1 MLWSKQDNSQAL
13 AACQRQLDETNAA
26 LAAIHGNV
34 AYIEFTPDG
43 IVTQVNPL
51 FLQAAGYSENEVIGQ
66 HHRLFCDKEYI
77 ATADYKNFWRELA
90 AGKSHSG
97 VFERRTK
104 NAEILLLDA
113 TYFPVKDPS
122 GHVTKIIK
130 IARDVTKNQQQ
141 LDLQSAIFEA
151 FDHTTAM
158 IEFTPE
164 GVIEN
169 ANQLFLNAM
178 GYQKNEIVGKHH
190 EMFCYPDFYKQHPR
204 FWQEMAAG
212 KSFSGLFERKNKLG
226 KSVWLEAS
234 YNPIFNKQ
242 KKVIKIIKLAS
253 DITQRI
259 NHAYAAADQA
269 ATTSEQ
275 TAQITA
281 QATSALEEAVET
293 SGLIAREVNAAS
305 TVSKQL
311 NEQSN
316 SIQEIV
322 ATIRAIADQ
331 TNLLALNAAIEA
343 ARAGESGRGF
353 AVVADEV
360 RTLAARTSEATNKI
374 ATVIESNSGLISQI
388 YQQMSKIQQASELG
402 QQKISGVSTGL
413 NEVKLGVAD
422 VAELIL
428 KLKQ

>member
-1 MLWSKQDNSQAL
+1 MFWNKQDHSQAL
-13 AACQRQLDETNAA
+13 SACQLQLDETNDA
-26 LAAIHGNV
+26 LTAIRSNV
-34 AYIEFTPDG
+34 AYIEFSPDG
-43 IVTQVNPL
+43 VVQQANQL
-51 FLQAAGYSENEVIGQ
+51 FLAVMGYQEQEIVGK
-66 HHRLFCDKEYI
+66 HHKVFCDKNYTDTLEY
-77 ATADYKNFWRELA
+77 TTFWRELA
-90 AGKSHSG
+90 AGKSHTG
-97 VFERRTK
+97 VFERKTK
-104 NAEILLLDA
+104 QAEVILLDA
-113 TYFPVKDPS
+113 TYFPVKNPQ
-122 GHVTKIIK
+122 GKVVKVIK
-130 IARDVTKNQQQ
+130 IAHDVTKTQQRLTFQ
-141 LDLQSAIFEA
+141 NAVFDA
-151 FDHTTAM
+151 FDHTTAI
-158 IEFTPE
+158 IEFSPE
-164 GVIEN
+164 GRIEE

-190 EMFCYPDFYKQHPR
+190 EMFCYPDFYKKHPR

-212 KSFSGLFERKNKLG
+212 KSFSGLFERKNKFG
-226 KSVWLEAS
+226 HSVWLEAS

-242 KKVIKIIKLAS
+242 KKVTKIVKLAT

-259 NHAYAAADQA
+259 QNAYTAADQA
-269 ATTSEQ
+269 ATTSVK

-281 QATSALEEAVET
+281 QATLALEEAVET
-293 SGLIAREVNAAS
+293 SGLIASEVNAAS

-413 NEVKLGVAD
+413 NDVKHGVAD